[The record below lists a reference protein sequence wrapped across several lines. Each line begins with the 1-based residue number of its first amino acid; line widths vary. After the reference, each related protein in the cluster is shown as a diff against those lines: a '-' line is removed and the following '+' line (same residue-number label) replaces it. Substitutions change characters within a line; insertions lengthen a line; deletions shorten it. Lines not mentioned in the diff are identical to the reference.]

1 LEQGGDFILPAME
14 IILWRH
20 ADAEDGA
27 DDLARRLT
35 AKGQAQ
41 ASAVAKWLHRHLPAD
56 YTLLASPARRAQQ
69 TAAALHAS
77 IQTDAHLAP
86 GASVHAIVE
95 AARKHREKGL
105 VIVVGHQPDLGRAA
119 AHLVA
124 HVHAEWSIE
133 KGALWWIEGHRVKAV
148 ASPDLL

>member
-1 LEQGGDFILPAME
+1 ME

-35 AKGQAQ
+35 AKGHAQ
-41 ASAVAKWLHRHLPAD
+41 ASAMAKWLRRHLPAE
-56 YTLLASPARRAQQ
+56 YSLLASPARRAQQ
-69 TAAALHAS
+69 TAAALHAA
-77 IQTDAHLAP
+77 IRTEPHLAP
-86 GASVHAIVE
+86 GASVKRILE
-95 AARKHREKGL
+95 TCDKHRGL

-124 HVHAEWSIE
+124 RAHAEWPIE
-133 KGALWWIEGHRVKAV
+133 KGALWWIDGHRIRAV
-148 ASPDLL
+148 MSPDLL

>member
-1 LEQGGDFILPAME
+1 ME

-20 ADAEDGA
+20 ADAEAGA

-35 AKGQAQ
+35 PKGQAQ
-41 ASAVAKWLHRHLPAD
+41 ASAVARWLRRHLPPGFIV
-56 YTLLASPARRAQQ
+56 LASPARRARQ
-69 TAAALHAS
+69 TAEALQAA
-77 IQTDAHLAP
+77 IQTEARLAP

-95 AARKHREKGL
+95 AAHRHRDRGL

-124 HVHAEWSIE
+124 HAHTEWPIE
-133 KGALWWIEGHRVKAV
+133 KGALWWIDGHRVRAV
-148 ASPDLL
+148 VSPDLL